1 METKYIF
8 KVGNVPINSTLIM
21 APMDGLTDH
30 PFREIIKQFHPGIIF
45 SEFINSYDYINNH
58 PFLAQQI
65 IFSEDQRPFAYQV
78 FDNSAERI
86 LETALFLEDKKPDFI
101 DINMGCS
108 AKTVSSRGAGAG
120 LLKEPEKIKE
130 ILDLLTKYIKIP
142 ISAKIRLGW
151 DEENLNYLMISK
163 LLEDHGC
170 SMISVHGRTKKQG
183 YQGKA
188 NWSAISEVKKN
199 VKIPV
204 LANGD
209 VNSVADIQ
217 KILDVTGCDG
227 VMIGRSALKNPWIFV
242 RKDIDQIT
250 MVEKYNL
257 LSDHL
262 DLMIQ
267 FYGLKSGLIL
277 FRKYIKFSLD
287 ITILQR
293 EIRTEIY
300 NQTDPILLKKS
311 LFSIMESQ
319 II

>member
-1 METKYIF
+1 MFNDFGSRTHQET
-8 KVGNVPINSTLIM
+8 
-21 APMDGLTDH
+21 
-30 PFREIIKQFHPGIIF
+30 
-45 SEFINSYDYINNH
+45 
-58 PFLAQQI
+58 
-65 IFSEDQRPFAYQV
+65 
-78 FDNSAERI
+78 
-86 LETALFLEDKKPDFI
+86 
-101 DINMGCS
+101 
-108 AKTVSSRGAGAG
+108 
-120 LLKEPEKIKE
+120 
-130 ILDLLTKYIKIP
+130 
-142 ISAKIRLGW
+142 
-151 DEENLNYLMISK
+151 
-163 LLEDHGC
+163 
-170 SMISVHGRTKKQG
+170 
-183 YQGKA
+183 GKA

-319 II
+319 TI